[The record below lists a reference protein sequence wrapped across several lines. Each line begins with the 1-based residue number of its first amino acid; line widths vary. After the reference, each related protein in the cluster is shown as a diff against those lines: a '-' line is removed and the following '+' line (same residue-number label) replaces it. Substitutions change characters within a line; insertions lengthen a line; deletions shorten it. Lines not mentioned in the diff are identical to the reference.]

1 MIEWKRGGWTGSINR
16 WVRREVREQLRDKA
30 LVQNCCP
37 GLGQRDGEAYRA
49 IPGRDGTSYR

>member
-1 MIEWKRGGWTGSINR
+1 MIEWKRGGLTGSINR

-49 IPGRDGTSYR
+49 IPSFVG